1 MMYYRGR
8 YVQKGYGLGGIFRS
22 VAKVFTPLA
31 RNVVKAVNNREV
43 KNILKTVG
51 EEAFDTGK
59 EFLIS
64 SLKGENAKPKM
75 KDKINM
81 SKKRIA
87 DSIEKSIAALK
98 SKRKSMKYDPLI
110 EDLSEDEQLQNYK
123 NYIKTKRVKYVPK
136 SKVRRV
142 RRSTKYESVFD

>member
-1 MMYYRGR
+1 M
-8 YVQKGYGLGGIFRS
+8 
-22 VAKVFTPLA
+22 PLA
-31 RNVVKAVNNREV
+31 HNVVKAVNNREV

-51 EEAFDTGK
+51 EEAIDTGK

-64 SLKGENAKPKM
+64 SLKGENVKPKM

-87 DSIEKSIAALK
+87 DSIEEGIAALK

-123 NYIKTKRVKYVPK
+123 NYIKKKQVKYVPK